1 VNEEQ
6 ELKEAQEHL
15 REVQARFED
24 SQRKKLEEAR
34 ISLANQELEEQRQVE
49 EQRQLQEQLQKEKIE
64 KEEVEKQKLAKQE
77 AQRVVLDSALANAE
91 SENIQLLKKQKLL
104 EGDTDREQ
112 ELRSVK
118 KQLLVSEEKCYK
130 AKEVLRLYMEEQ
142 QRLLDEKISK
152 QKEQDAYWLQVRVA
166 KQESLDAERRN
177 KEKEVRDLESS
188 IARREAAKRERA
200 EAEAKEAERSAQ
212 SAFNAEQEC
221 VTTLRRNFIRG
232 DQTTSN
238 PLQRFFQQTE

>member
-1 VNEEQ
+1 
-6 ELKEAQEHL
+6 
-15 REVQARFED
+15 
-24 SQRKKLEEAR
+24 
-34 ISLANQELEEQRQVE
+34 
-49 EQRQLQEQLQKEKIE
+49 
-64 KEEVEKQKLAKQE
+64 
-77 AQRVVLDSALANAE
+77 
-91 SENIQLLKKQKLL
+91 
-104 EGDTDREQ
+104 
-112 ELRSVK
+112 
-118 KQLLVSEEKCYK
+118 
-130 AKEVLRLYMEEQ
+130 
-142 QRLLDEKISK
+142 
-152 QKEQDAYWLQVRVA
+152 VA

-238 PLQRFFQQTE
+238 PLQRFFQQPE